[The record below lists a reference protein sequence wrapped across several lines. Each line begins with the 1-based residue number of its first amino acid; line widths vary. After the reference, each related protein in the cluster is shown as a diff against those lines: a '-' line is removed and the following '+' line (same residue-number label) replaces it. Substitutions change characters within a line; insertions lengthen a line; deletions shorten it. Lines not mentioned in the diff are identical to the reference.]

1 MGGETRWYRT
11 HEVGGCALFLPG
23 GEGTA
28 WMLSRDLSFFKRE
41 VRRGGG
47 GCAGTR
53 VQRGTPP
60 AWARERTLMEVL
72 GVTAGSCAPTRPLV
86 EWRGGTGCAR
96 PKHWRARRQRHAA
109 ARASLRAGKSRRQ
122 PLWRGLEGTQRCGG
136 VGDGGAVRNGGRG
149 QARGWLAWRG
159 GEDVAGGRD
168 PDATSGAALVGARQ
182 QRNRRRGVPG
192 CGGPSP
198 CLRGRPPT
206 LFRRLNGGGPAGVC
220 GGGRE

>member
-1 MGGETRWYRT
+1 MPYFFRGGKGRR
-11 HEVGGCALFLPG
+11 GCCLVTCRF
-23 GEGTA
+23 
-28 WMLSRDLSFFKRE
+28 SRGRCE
-41 VRRGGG
+41 EGGG

-96 PKHWRARRQRHAA
+96 PTHWRARRRRHAA

-136 VGDGGAVRNGGRG
+136 VDGGGAVWNGGRG

-198 CLRGRPPT
+198 CLRGRPPA